1 MLKHPTSRAQ
11 SLINDALEVVITKCI
26 KSALNGDP
34 GALKVIM
41 DRLVQPRRSSSL
53 KFKLPPI
60 NTLEDF
66 PLAYGAV
73 LQAVTNGDLTS
84 AEAEALGQVIGQSR
98 EAWELAK
105 IMPLLQ
111 RLESRPAEETTPL
124 QNPH

>member
-1 MLKHPTSRAQ
+1 MPKHPTSRAQ
-11 SLINDALEVVITKCI
+11 SLINDALKIVISKCI

-84 AEAEALGQVIGQSR
+84 AEAEALGQVIGQYR

-105 IMPLLQ
+105 IIPRLEA
-111 RLESRPAEETTPL
+111 LESRLLEEKK
-124 QNPH
+124 